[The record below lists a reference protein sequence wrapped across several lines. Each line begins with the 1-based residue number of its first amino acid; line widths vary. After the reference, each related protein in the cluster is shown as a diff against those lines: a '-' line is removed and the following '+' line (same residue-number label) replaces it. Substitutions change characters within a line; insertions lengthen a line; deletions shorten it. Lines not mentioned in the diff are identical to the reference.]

1 MSDNIDTQVEAYN
14 ENAMI
19 ETLEYIIERLDDSM
33 YSKEDIKNEI
43 DSIIY
48 HMNEDRVRAY
58 KEKNNL

>member
-48 HMNEDRVRAY
+48 HMNEDRVRVY